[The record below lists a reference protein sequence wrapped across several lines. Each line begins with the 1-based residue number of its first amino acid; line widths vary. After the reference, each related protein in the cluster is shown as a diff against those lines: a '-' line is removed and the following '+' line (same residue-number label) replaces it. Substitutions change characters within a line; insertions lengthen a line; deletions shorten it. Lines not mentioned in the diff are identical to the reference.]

1 MTETEWVHLS
11 SQWKKTLQFEVLPRW
26 QLFKGSENISTVLQ
40 NFSVLILESDFA
52 LAANLYAIFIFLI
65 ISNSSPNETDDE
77 RDLRIKSQ
85 KFGKQWK

>member
-1 MTETEWVHLS
+1 VTETEWVHLS

-26 QLFKGSENISTVLQ
+26 RLFKGSENISTVLQ

-77 RDLRIKSQ
+77 RDLRIKP
-85 KFGKQWK
+85 

>member
-26 QLFKGSENISTVLQ
+26 RLFKGSENISTVLQ

-77 RDLRIKSQ
+77 RDLRIKP
-85 KFGKQWK
+85 

>member
-1 MTETEWVHLS
+1 M
-11 SQWKKTLQFEVLPRW
+11 
-26 QLFKGSENISTVLQ
+26 LQ